1 MKNLNITFTLI
12 VFSLFFSNCKHA
24 DDLVT
29 SYGEETTETRR
40 VESFDKIL
48 AGEKFDIELVQ
59 DSAKAGTIEMTAGSN
74 VIKGYTSKVRNGELI
89 IANNNKY
96 NWVRRLQVRQKV
108 VVYFES
114 LNKIQIN
121 GSAKFTCRDSI
132 INKGT
137 LEINHGGLEDVD
149 IRVKGDYVFVNCTN
163 TGGVNLK
170 GHCFLFSASVD
181 DISFVNAYNLNAEK
195 TYISSFSKD
204 DSYIFGRNIV
214 DIKLWGTGNIH
225 YKDGSNTTVN
235 IIDTGEGQVI
245 KD

>member
-1 MKNLNITFTLI
+1 MKKLNVYFTLF
-12 VFSLFFSNCKHA
+12 VFSLFLSNCKNA

-29 SYGEETTETRR
+29 SYGSETTEIRQ

-74 VIKGYTSKVRNGELI
+74 VIKGYTSEVSNGELI

-96 NWVRRLQVRQKV
+96 NWVRKLQVRQKV
-108 VVYFES
+108 VVYFET

-121 GSAKFTCRDSI
+121 GSAKFTCRDTFT
-132 INKGT
+132 NKNT
-137 LEINHGGLEDVD
+137 LEINHGGLENAEMK
-149 IRVKGDYVFVNCTN
+149 IKGDYVFVNCTN
-163 TGGVNLK
+163 TGGVNLQ
-170 GHCFLFSASVD
+170 GTCFLFSASVD
-181 DISFVNAYNLNAEK
+181 DISYVNAYNLNAEK

-204 DSYIFGRNIV
+204 DSYIFGRNII

-225 YKDGSNTTVN
+225 YKDSSNTTVN

>member
-1 MKNLNITFTLI
+1 MKNLNVYFTLI

-29 SYGEETTETRR
+29 SYGDETTETRQ

-59 DSAKAGTIEMTAGSN
+59 DSAKAGTIEITAGAH
-74 VIKGYTSKVRNGELI
+74 VIKGYTTKVSNGELI
-89 IANNNKY
+89 IANDNKY
-96 NWVRRLQVRQKV
+96 NWVRKLQVRQKV
-108 VVYFES
+108 VVYFEN
-114 LNKIQIN
+114 LKNIQIN
-121 GSAKFTCRDSI
+121 GSAKFTCRDTF
-132 INKGT
+132 INKNII
-137 LEINHGGLEDVD
+137 EINHGGLEDAE
-149 IRVKGDYVFVNCTN
+149 IKVKGDYVFVNCTN
-163 TGGVNLK
+163 TGGVYLQ
-170 GHCFLFSASVD
+170 GTCFLFSASVD

-204 DSYIFGRNIV
+204 DSYIFGKNIV

-225 YKDGSNTTVN
+225 YKDSSNTAVS

>member
-1 MKNLNITFTLI
+1 MKNLNLSFTLI

-29 SYGEETTETRR
+29 SYGDETTETRE

-74 VIKGYTSKVRNGELI
+74 VIKGYTTKVNNGELI
-89 IANNNKY
+89 IANDNKY
-96 NWVRRLQVRQKV
+96 NWVRKLKVRQKV
-108 VVYFES
+108 VVYFET

-132 INKGT
+132 SNKGT
-137 LEINHGGLEDVD
+137 LEIKHGGLEDAD
-149 IRVKGDYVFVNCTN
+149 LLVKGDYVFVDCTN
-163 TGGVNLK
+163 TGGVNLE
-170 GHCFLFSASVD
+170 GSCFLLSASID
-181 DISFVNAYNLNAEK
+181 DISFVNSYKLNAEK

-204 DSYIFGRNIV
+204 DSYIFGRNII

-225 YKDGSNTTVN
+225 YRDSSNTSVN